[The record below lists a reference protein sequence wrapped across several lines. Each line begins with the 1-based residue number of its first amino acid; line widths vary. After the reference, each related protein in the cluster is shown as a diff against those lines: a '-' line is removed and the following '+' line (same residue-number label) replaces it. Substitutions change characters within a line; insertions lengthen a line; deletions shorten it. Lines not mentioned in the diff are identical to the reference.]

1 MISLKEMLCERH
13 LPLLSVEMQ
22 TLLFFPPF
30 NTLIINF
37 SWMLTFFMCGIEWR
51 LKYKSRSYL
60 VCNPSFF
67 HSNVAKH
74 QSSIFILFCP
84 GTSVM
89 PADQKLQSHTYS
101 RLVEKFK
108 KCDSEQGR
116 QKFWSSRLIINSR
129 WLWNLH
135 QRHKFLRAEAFRDVL
150 KFIESQKWHFQEFL
164 RGIFHCWCHVVLSEY
179 THHSGN
185 IAVEMSQAFHD
196 VTQFRES
203 NLFKYALNVIQNWE
217 TDALQ

>member
-1 MISLKEMLCERH
+1 
-13 LPLLSVEMQ
+13 
-22 TLLFFPPF
+22 
-30 NTLIINF
+30 
-37 SWMLTFFMCGIEWR
+37 
-51 LKYKSRSYL
+51 
-60 VCNPSFF
+60 
-67 HSNVAKH
+67 
-74 QSSIFILFCP
+74 
-84 GTSVM
+84 M

-108 KCDSEQGR
+108 KCYSEQGC

-196 VTQFRES
+196 VTQFKES
-203 NLFKYALNVIQNWE
+203 NLFKYALNVIQTGNRCFTIIFDGAYFLLAVMVGRDE
-217 TDALQ
+217 SSRLRMAN